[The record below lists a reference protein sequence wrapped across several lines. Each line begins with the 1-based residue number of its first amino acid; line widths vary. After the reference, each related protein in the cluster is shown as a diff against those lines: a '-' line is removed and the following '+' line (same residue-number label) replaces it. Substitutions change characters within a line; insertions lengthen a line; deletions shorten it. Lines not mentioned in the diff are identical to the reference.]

1 MGLPVDDL
9 FRILHDMLLKYD
21 VHIIWGSI
29 DTNRQSKYIRQI
41 NEFNTPKPIY
51 SNPKSTFVICNLTS

>member
-9 FRILHDMLLKYD
+9 FGILHDMLLKYD

-41 NEFNTPKPIY
+41 NEFIHQNQYIPIP
-51 SNPKSTFVICNLTS
+51 NPLS